1 MSLVWYPDYIDSNY
15 YGKKNQC
22 RYPVIAVEIEMVFR
36 HMCYGIIGYFC
47 VMIRFI
53 RKYPLS
59 LLIIA
64 AIVFLSLFNP
74 PQTKLDKVTYID
86 KIAHVCMYGGL
97 ELIIW
102 LEYLRHHAGLQKVKI
117 IMLGII
123 APILLGG
130 AMEIAQTVLTQNRS
144 GEWMDF
150 VADAV
155 GVLAGAAIGYYAL
168 RNIISNKE

>member
-1 MSLVWYPDYIDSNY
+1 
-15 YGKKNQC
+15 
-22 RYPVIAVEIEMVFR
+22 
-36 HMCYGIIGYFC
+36 
-47 VMIRFI
+47 MIRFI

-59 LLIIA
+59 LLVIA

-74 PQTKLDKVTYID
+74 PQTKLDTVTYID

-117 IMLGII
+117 ILLGII
-123 APILLGG
+123 APIVLGG
-130 AMEIAQTVLTQNRS
+130 AMEVAQALLTQYRS
-144 GEWMDF
+144 GDWMDL

-155 GVLAGAAIGYYAL
+155 GVLAGAAIGYFAL
-168 RNIISNKE
+168 RNIIPSKE